1 VAPRWRFVSKEILP
15 KPRVLALVGVA
26 LGLTLVGLVCSIAF
40 ALTAD
45 TSGDPPEMAASMFGC
60 FLLPV
65 VLVVL
70 LVGTLLDKRPLP
82 RALIWA
88 LMALLTALA
97 AIILAL
103 AMSTEPELG
112 FSGSL
117 MIFFVFG
124 APVVLLL
131 FAPAIYYVAKGWRG
145 LQTTVQRERIALCQR
160 RIDVAGRLALS
171 DLAEELGVDDQ
182 AAARILAE
190 GIAQDKIQGH
200 LDVQSGQIYSQQ
212 TLSDRRLEL
221 LGVLKAHGQ
230 IALDSLART
239 LDAPQALITEWIYD
253 LVQHGRFSG
262 YINWER
268 GMLYSAERAK
278 LGQSQRCP
286 SCGGRLELAGKGIV
300 SCTHCGAE
308 ILL

>member
-1 VAPRWRFVSKEILP
+1 VAPRWRLVSKEILP

-26 LGLTLVGLVCSIAF
+26 LGLTLVGLVCSIVF

-70 LVGTLLDKRPLP
+70 LVGTFMDKRPLP
-82 RALIWA
+82 RALLWA
-88 LMALLTALA
+88 LMALLAALA

-112 FSGSL
+112 FTGSL
-117 MIFFVFG
+117 MIFFTFG
-124 APVVLLL
+124 APAVLLL
-131 FAPAIYYVAKGWRG
+131 FAPGIYYAAKGWRG
-145 LQTTVQRERIALCQR
+145 LRSTLQRERIALCQK
-160 RIDVAGRLALS
+160 RIDVAGRLDLS
-171 DLAEELGVDDQ
+171 DLAQELGMDDEST
-182 AAARILAE
+182 ARLLAE
-190 GIAQDKIQGH
+190 GVAQGTIKGH
-200 LDVQSGQIYSQQ
+200 LDRLSGRVYSRQV
-212 TLSDRRLEL
+212 LADRRLEL

-230 IALDSLART
+230 IALDALAQT
-239 LDAPQALITEWIYD
+239 LDAPQSLITEWIYD

-262 YINWER
+262 YINWDR